1 MTQPRMNNM
10 GGPTRTTPNF
20 TAESERLLTL
30 LGDAAGGA
38 MLTLDEIAEVDSL
51 LRKLPRLTDRD
62 GEVIER
68 SYFDRATGSAVAAL
82 NAGTKAPALSAA
94 FREQMLRRGMEI
106 AAENAANEQRA
117 RAIAKTQVRDNAG
130 DTGRSGGSGVIGYLG
145 WVAAA
150 ASIALAAVVYV
161 NSRPTTGP
169 VVPPVAVLSIAEQAT
184 ALEGRADTLKLDW
197 APQGDYATQGVRGK
211 VVWNNAEQ
219 KGFIR
224 LANLKENDPKID
236 QFQLWIFDAVRET
249 YPVDG
254 GLFDITQATFD
265 AKSGEHIIPMKPAL
279 LVSKPTL
286 FAMTVEKAGGVVV
299 TDKSRLVVVAPV
311 PDPNAVPPQ

>member
-1 MTQPRMNNM
+1 MNNM

-51 LRKLPRLTDRD
+51 LRKLPRLTDQS

-68 SYFDRATGSAVAAL
+68 SYFDRATGSAVAAF
-82 NAGTKAPALSAA
+82 NAGTKAPALSAS

-117 RAIAKTQVRDNAG
+117 RAIAESKAQVRSDTASG
-130 DTGRSGGSGVIGYLG
+130 GTGRSGGTGVIGYLG

-150 ASIALAAVVYV
+150 ASIALAAVMYV
-161 NSRPTTGP
+161 NSRPTTVP
-169 VVPPVAVLSIAEQAT
+169 VVPPVKVLSIAEQAT